1 MDRFIVD
8 YQIYANGPL
17 FLYILISTINGES
30 INNVLLKYYQDL
42 GLCLFLIKL
51 YHPFILQLNHQH
63 TYLLEYS

>member
-17 FLYILISTINGES
+17 FLYVLTSIINGDS
-30 INNVLLKYYQDL
+30 INNIHFKYYQDL
-42 GLCLFLIKL
+42 GICLFLIKL

-63 TYLLEYS
+63 INLLEYS